1 MKIRYERGYD
11 KTSFLTFFSYLVL
24 REGIL
29 QTAASLIPYFVKNKL
44 LSRNALQQQ
53 LLFQQTLFL

>member
-1 MKIRYERGYD
+1 MNVGMIKLL
-11 KTSFLTFFSYLVL
+11 SFLLTFFSYLVL